1 MAAAQTLEIVKTIAS
16 SLEELRREHA
26 VTSAQ
31 VSELHMLITRLDS
44 LSAKLDM
51 LDQRSAE
58 PAAKPVPKK
67 RTVAKKPVA
76 DDEEPVA
83 AAEPK
88 ALPKKKAVKKA
99 IADEEEP
106 VAESDPEVPPSKPRA
121 KKAPKAVASEAKP
134 AREINIM
141 QYFNQEYAR
150 DPTTFDMYL
159 TKAVKKE
166 ITEANEAEL
175 ADLTNVELA
184 RKKQALYYH
193 YVKDN
198 HQPALQAM
206 KKAFIASEKSKSI
219 QLLENDADA

>member
-1 MAAAQTLEIVKTIAS
+1 MAAAQTLEIVKTITA

-31 VSELHMLITRLDS
+31 VSELHLLITRLDS

-51 LDQRSAE
+51 LDQLSAE

-67 RTVAKKPVA
+67 RTVAKKA
-76 DDEEPVA
+76 ADEEELVS
-83 AAEPK
+83 AEPK

-99 IADEEEP
+99 ADEEEP
-106 VAESDPEVPPSKPRA
+106 IADSDPEVPPSKPRA

-159 TKAVKKE
+159 TKAIKKE
-166 ITEANEAEL
+166 IAETNEADL
-175 ADLTNVELA
+175 ADLTGAELA
-184 RKKQALYYH
+184 KKKQALYYH

-219 QLLENDADA
+219 QLLENDTDA

>member
-1 MAAAQTLEIVKTIAS
+1 MAAAQTLEIVKTITA

-31 VSELHMLITRLDS
+31 VSELHLLITRLDS

-67 RTVAKKPVA
+67 RTVTKKPVA
-76 DDEEPVA
+76 DEEELVS
-83 AAEPK
+83 AEPK

-99 IADEEEP
+99 ADEEEP
-106 VAESDPEVPPSKPRA
+106 IADSDPEVPPSKPRA

-159 TKAVKKE
+159 TKAIKKE
-166 ITEANEAEL
+166 IAETNEADL
-175 ADLTNVELA
+175 ADLTGAELA
-184 RKKQALYYH
+184 KKKQALYYH

-219 QLLENDADA
+219 QLLENDTDA